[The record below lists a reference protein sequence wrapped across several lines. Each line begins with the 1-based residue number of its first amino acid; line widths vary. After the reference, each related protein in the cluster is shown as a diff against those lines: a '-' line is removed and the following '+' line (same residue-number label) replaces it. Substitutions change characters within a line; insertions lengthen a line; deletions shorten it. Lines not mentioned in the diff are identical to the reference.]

1 MIYLDS
7 RYSDARLYQA
17 YDSRTGKY
25 NVTVLRQYPVYE
37 TTFYYHEWSETDR
50 LDILARKYL
59 GSPSLWWQIMD
70 LNPEIIDP
78 FNIPYGTQLRIP
90 ND

>member
-7 RYSDARLYQA
+7 RYADAKLYRA
-17 YDSRTGKY
+17 FDSRTGQY
-25 NVTVLRQYPVYE
+25 PVTVLRQYPTYNVA
-37 TTFYYHEWSETDR
+37 FFYHEWTETDR
-50 LDILARKYL
+50 LDVLALRYL

-70 LNPEIIDP
+70 VNPEITDP

-90 ND
+90 NE